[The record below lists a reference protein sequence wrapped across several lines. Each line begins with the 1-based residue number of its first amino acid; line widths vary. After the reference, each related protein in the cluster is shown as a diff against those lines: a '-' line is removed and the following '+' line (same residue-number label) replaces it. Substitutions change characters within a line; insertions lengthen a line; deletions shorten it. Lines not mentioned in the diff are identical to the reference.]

1 MKFFLVLIFLYL
13 NFFKVSGENL
23 EKCIWK
29 NDSGTPCIT
38 IFSTPNTS
46 ELNENSLGKTIIT
59 KQQILS
65 SGYDDVRGVLEQV
78 IGLDVYSDGPKGQK
92 TSVFM
97 RGTNSNHTL
106 VLLNGIPIN
115 DQSSPKAM
123 FDFGYDFLQGL
134 QQIEI
139 YKGASGAIFGPA
151 AIGGAINFVTD
162 INYQNSISFSGSNS
176 RTNSLS
182 GNYSY
187 ITENGWHHNLQ
198 AGSTQIEEL
207 SAQNSSTDLDGTKNL
222 TFNYNSIK
230 FLDDN
235 SKLSLTG
242 YVRKTDSGYDSWDD
256 ANANADNILYA
267 LQSSIEKKQPEL
279 SDKITAHIHVHDR
292 YYDTAVKNKYYSQS
306 YLIKGERKLKLSER
320 VSLGFGG
327 DYNYSKGNFQV
338 KGGWGSSAKGHFDN
352 LGLYSN
358 FGYSLNDNTIFSAHL
373 RGDSHKYSQENLTY
387 RINLSKLINDFT
399 FSLTESTG
407 LRHPDLFILHG
418 SNPSGTF
425 KPMNTTKPETSVT
438 RELGVKYNFSQNTF
452 FQSTVYKSSVSDVLN
467 RGTSTYGY
475 NETIDIDQEGLENI
489 FVVKNKLQKLTL
501 SNTLSKS
508 REGNGRPQLRRPEKQ
523 FGINYKRKFNSN
535 LFGSFN
541 LKYDYKHI
549 GKVEDWKN
557 GSIRAKV
564 DSSDI
569 MNVSLSKDFLG
580 SLWSLN
586 ILNLTDE
593 NYQRPDTYNQE
604 RRRFELSF
612 RHKY

>member
-1 MKFFLVLIFLYL
+1 
-13 NFFKVSGENL
+13 
-23 EKCIWK
+23 
-29 NDSGTPCIT
+29 
-38 IFSTPNTS
+38 
-46 ELNENSLGKTIIT
+46 
-59 KQQILS
+59 
-65 SGYDDVRGVLEQV
+65 
-78 IGLDVYSDGPKGQK
+78 
-92 TSVFM
+92 
-97 RGTNSNHTL
+97 
-106 VLLNGIPIN
+106 
-115 DQSSPKAM
+115 
-123 FDFGYDFLQGL
+123 
-134 QQIEI
+134 
-139 YKGASGAIFGPA
+139 
-151 AIGGAINFVTD
+151 
-162 INYQNSISFSGSNS
+162 
-176 RTNSLS
+176 
-182 GNYSY
+182 
-187 ITENGWHHNLQ
+187 
-198 AGSTQIEEL
+198 
-207 SAQNSSTDLDGTKNL
+207 
-222 TFNYNSIK
+222 
-230 FLDDN
+230 
-235 SKLSLTG
+235 
-242 YVRKTDSGYDSWDD
+242 
-256 ANANADNILYA
+256 
-267 LQSSIEKKQPEL
+267 
-279 SDKITAHIHVHDR
+279 
-292 YYDTAVKNKYYSQS
+292 
-306 YLIKGERKLKLSER
+306 
-320 VSLGFGG
+320 
-327 DYNYSKGNFQV
+327 
-338 KGGWGSSAKGHFDN
+338 
-352 LGLYSN
+352 
-358 FGYSLNDNTIFSAHL
+358 
-373 RGDSHKYSQENLTY
+373 
-387 RINLSKLINDFT
+387 
-399 FSLTESTG
+399 
-407 LRHPDLFILHG
+407 
-418 SNPSGTF
+418 
-425 KPMNTTKPETSVT
+425 MNTTKPETSVT